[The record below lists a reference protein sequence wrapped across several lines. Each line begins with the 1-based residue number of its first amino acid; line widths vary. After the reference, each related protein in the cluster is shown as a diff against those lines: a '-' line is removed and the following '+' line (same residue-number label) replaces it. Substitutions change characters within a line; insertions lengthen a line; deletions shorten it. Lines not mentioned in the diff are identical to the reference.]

1 MERGGDEESVVRRSA
16 VRRLEMRNVVMR
28 RVEMGDREMGGEMRC
43 FVERGGED
51 RDGDEE
57 R

>member
-1 MERGGDEESVVRRSA
+1 MVWRGA
-16 VRRLEMRNVVMR
+16 VRIGMVMR
-28 RVEMGDREMGGEMRC
+28 RVEMRNEVVWRGVEMGGERRC